1 MSEEI
6 PTDES
11 DAVEAAV
18 GGAPAAAS
26 IELTVNG
33 QARTLSYEQAFA
45 LACGLLENGRVDDAS
60 KVFSRLE
67 EFADR
72 GPRAFVMHA
81 FCESAGKHFDA
92 SKDLLDAAFE
102 GEDARLAGAINDA
115 FVYYHVA
122 GRQEGMRMIGELI
135 DKHDHLPTLCLLL
148 GNLVNAAGNAALAK
162 RCWSLAVH
170 RDRKGGAVAAVAMR
184 HLRQA
189 EEGGG

>member
-1 MSEEI
+1 MGVDDASQE
-6 PTDES
+6 TES
-11 DAVEAAV
+11 PSRPDAAT
-18 GGAPAAAS
+18 PSAAS

-33 QARTLSYEQAFA
+33 QSRRLSYEQAFA

-92 SKDLLDAAFE
+92 SKVLLDAAFE

-122 GRQEGMRMIGELI
+122 GRQEGMRLLGELI

-148 GNLVNAAGNAALAK
+148 GNLVSAAGNATLAR

-184 HLRQA
+184 HLRK
-189 EEGGG
+189 